1 MALQYGPVFMTTEVD
16 DENDEGEEEEM
27 EVEAAKVIYN
37 RRK

>member
-27 EVEAAKVIYN
+27 EVEAAKVI
-37 RRK
+37 